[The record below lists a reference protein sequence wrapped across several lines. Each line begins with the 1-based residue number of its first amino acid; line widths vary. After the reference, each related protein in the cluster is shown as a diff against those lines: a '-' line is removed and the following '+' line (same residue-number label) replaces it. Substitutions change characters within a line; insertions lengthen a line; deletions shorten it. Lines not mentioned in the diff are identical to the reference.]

1 MFYSSSFLWFLN
13 CTFKIDI
20 YVYQN
25 SLITGFFPYFLKPQ
39 ATEIITIECM
49 TNMALKG
56 ILKLFLSFKNYAG
69 VLLNWIESNN
79 SMHITYDKLLRSIKG
94 TFKIPIVFTN

>member
-56 ILKLFLSFKNYAG
+56 ILKLFLSG
-69 VLLNWIESNN
+69 VLLNLIESNN

-94 TFKIPIVFTN
+94 TFKIPILFTN

>member
-56 ILKLFLSFKNYAG
+56 ILKTVLSFKNYAS
-69 VLLNWIESNN
+69 LLLSLIESNN
-79 SMHITYDKLLRSIKG
+79 SIHITYDKLLRSIKG
-94 TFKIPIVFTN
+94 TFKIPILFTN

>member
-25 SLITGFFPYFLKPQ
+25 SFITGFFPYFLKPQ
-39 ATEIITIECM
+39 ATEIITIECI

-69 VLLNWIESNN
+69 VLLSLIESNN

>member
-1 MFYSSSFLWFLN
+1 MFYSSTFLWFLN

-56 ILKLFLSFKNYAG
+56 ILKLFLSG
-69 VLLNWIESNN
+69 VLLSLIESNN

-94 TFKIPIVFTN
+94 TFKIPILFTN